1 MGKLN
6 QKVAVITG
14 GARGIGKQIALTFS
28 REGADV
34 VIADVL
40 DMETA
45 TEEIKSFGGRV
56 ITFKVD
62 VSKKREV
69 EDLIE
74 TTVKHFKRVDIL
86 VNNAGISRRA
96 PLLEMKEEDW
106 DGVLAVDLK
115 GVFLCTQAAARHM
128 ASQRSGKIINIASIA
143 GLVGA
148 SIPPVSVNYDAA
160 KAAVIRFTKSSSKEL
175 GPFGINVNAI
185 APGLVLTDLTF
196 TSRSK
201 EEAERFR
208 SEEVKS
214 MPLGRAGVP
223 EDIANIALFQ
233 ASEDSSLIT
242 GQVIVADAGRT

>member
-1 MGKLN
+1 
-6 QKVAVITG
+6 
-14 GARGIGKQIALTFS
+14 
-28 REGADV
+28 
-34 VIADVL
+34 
-40 DMETA
+40 
-45 TEEIKSFGGRV
+45 
-56 ITFKVD
+56 
-62 VSKKREV
+62 
-69 EDLIE
+69 
-74 TTVKHFKRVDIL
+74 
-86 VNNAGISRRA
+86 
-96 PLLEMKEEDW
+96 MKEEDW